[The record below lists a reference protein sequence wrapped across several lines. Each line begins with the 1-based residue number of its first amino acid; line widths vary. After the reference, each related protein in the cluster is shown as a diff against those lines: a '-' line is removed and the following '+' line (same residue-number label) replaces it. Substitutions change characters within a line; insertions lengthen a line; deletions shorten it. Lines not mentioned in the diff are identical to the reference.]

1 MKKQKHN
8 RIYNGIC
15 TFSPTYKENQKYSSG
30 SYVYLLQ
37 PFLLPRV
44 KTTSQI
50 ESKNFWYGILKV
62 VHGAILYK
70 IVQKSLWP
78 VFTPYPVILTT
89 ALIKILL
96 MIINNNF
103 LATLRLKH
111 MTPCPISDWRKDL
124 LCYQLIYWV
133 MPLLWKC
140 RIKSNTGTYT

>member
-15 TFSPTYKENQKYSSG
+15 TFSPTYKENQKYSSVRYIFCSHSCFQELKLG
-30 SYVYLLQ
+30 
-37 PFLLPRV
+37 
-44 KTTSQI
+44 TSQI

-78 VFTPYPVILTT
+78 VFTPDPVILTT

-96 MIINNNF
+96 MIINKNF

-111 MTPCPISDWRKDL
+111 MTPCPISDWRKDS

-133 MPLLWKC
+133 MPSLWKC
-140 RIKSNTGTYT
+140 WIKSNAGTYT